1 MEWSIA
7 NSNAFKCSAVYQY
20 KMKKENKLNL
30 HIRLTKKQLDWL
42 RKEAKKGNISIA
54 QVVRELIDKNL

>member
-1 MEWSIA
+1 
-7 NSNAFKCSAVYQY
+7 
-20 KMKKENKLNL
+20 MKKENKLNL